1 MESPKIVQQRPSGKV
16 CGLIVARGGS
26 KGIPHKNIVP
36 LCGRPLLLYTVDA
49 ALSAKTLD
57 RVIIST
63 DDEQIAAVARDAG
76 VEVPFMRPAEFAQ
89 DDTPHFQVIEHAALW
104 LRDNWPEYEII
115 VGLQPTSPFRGA
127 DIIDEAVEK
136 LIQLNADAVFTV
148 REPDT
153 PPDAMLILD
162 GDAVRFRTNAS
173 LNEGGSPDGQKTYYM
188 KNGACEVYR
197 RDIVIEQKRLY
208 GQGDNVAVV
217 VMSKLESLDIDDP
230 IDLVIAEAVMAQR
243 GQLEGH

>member
-63 DDEQIAAVARDAG
+63 DDEEIAAVARDAG

>member
-1 MESPKIVQQRPSGKV
+1 MKV

-26 KGIPHKNIVP
+26 KGIPRKNIVP

-63 DDEQIAAVARDAG
+63 DDDEIAAVAQDAG
-76 VEVPFMRPAEFAQ
+76 VEVPFKRPAELAQ
-89 DDTPHFQVIEHAALW
+89 DDTTHFRVIEHAAVW

-127 DIIDEAVEK
+127 HIIDEAVEK
-136 LIQLNADAVFTV
+136 LVRLNADSVFSV

-153 PPDAMLILD
+153 PPGAMLVLD
-162 GDAVRFRTNAS
+162 EDALRLPSSAS
-173 LNEGGSPDGQKTYYM
+173 VNDVEGADGRKTYYM
-188 KNGACEVYR
+188 KNGACEAYR

-230 IDLVIAEAVMAQR
+230 VDLVIAEAVMAQR
-243 GQLEGH
+243 ERLEAPERLSGVSEGEPV